1 MGASRVRRAQRSKSS
16 VEATQPIERRV
27 AVHLHHG
34 EAMLAGFVL
43 EAEVHTMVCGRE
55 RHSEQSVGLT
65 LAEFRIGQG
74 GG

>member
-1 MGASRVRRAQRSKSS
+1 M
-16 VEATQPIERRV
+16 
-27 AVHLHHG
+27 HLHHG